1 MKALIVC
8 GSGNTDGFTYAMCQ
22 GAERGL
28 KEAGWEAETIFPYR
42 MDIRHCNGCLGCRG
56 GGNCVIGDD
65 MAEVYALFERADLLL
80 LATPI
85 HFSGPSSILKA
96 LVDRFN
102 PYWYRGRPHPPRC
115 AVLICGGSDIPH
127 FSNTVSIL
135 KAFSIT
141 VGMEWAGELC
151 LGGTD
156 RGDVKDYG
164 ARAEEFVSGISAV

>member
-28 KEAGWEAETIFPYR
+28 KAVGWEVDTVFPYG
-42 MDIRHCNGCLGCRG
+42 MDIRHCNGCLGCRNG
-56 GGNCVIGDD
+56 GDCVIGDD

-80 LATPI
+80 LTTPI
-85 HFSGPSSILKA
+85 HFSGPSSILKT

-102 PYWYRGRPHPPRC
+102 PYWYHGRPHPSRC
-115 AVLICGGSDIPH
+115 AALMCGGSENPR

-135 KAFSIT
+135 KALSLT
-141 VGMEWAGELC
+141 VGMEWVGELC

-156 RGDVKDYG
+156 RGTVTDYG
-164 ARAEEFVSGISAV
+164 IRAEEFASGIPMV